1 MDDGGGHRRRRV
13 IEPRDC
19 RSRTLASTTQDKHR
33 SLLLDKVRAS
43 HEEALERL
51 RPAAVAADLDAGLCF
66 GLLNPVSNVI
76 VNAVLTAAPRN
87 QKMRRARR
95 RTRRRRRSR
104 RRRSLDGSV
113 TFLTSFFPYLPEW
126 EAVYYLLLA
135 DADVLVAAR
144 LVVQARGLRRFGFT
158 SGTTAAAVRLALR
171 CAALAVKHPH
181 PDRLV
186 HAWMSLSRR
195 LDEAVSALANR
206 DVRGLVAL
214 VGDEAPA
221 PAADMGRAWELAES
235 RLRGRGIAAR
245 HYWHAMPL
253 QMALLHAIQGFYL
266 RALARLPS
274 GELRSRYHRSLVLA
288 GHCYGPMDPVSN
300 IILNVV
306 WYDAAHPP
314 AEELELAMIPPM
326 SMFRVATRS
335 FLGLVSFLCTR
346 YPDLPLHDAIWCLL
360 AADGDLGAAAREAE
374 RRQHRPSCTVQEAYA
389 AAAAAAR
396 HPKPDEQVELLS
408 SSRAITTTTTTSLL
422 LQNGGQLS
430 SEDVRRL
437 AADLLSPNPSA
448 AVSPT
453 QRKPTKPRQRG
464 KLKLQSQ
471 FIRDQNKICKKV
483 KAALH
488 RYSLQNNEPGG
499 YELHV
504 ICGMNNL
511 VSGPVYCT
519 DDDIVSYTPIIYF
532 RCHVNFLARRRHSDP
547 SAIAGDGALQLFF
560 AECEQVRC
568 LYCEHQG
575 IRIVHP
581 SVENF
586 HGREVEF
593 EKMVCGKDPCED
605 DFDLLVD
612 EEPFYTNDGIV
623 NNLEYAGA
631 MDGSKRT
638 SFIEIAMKAPTRKKE
653 TLMMISILCEVYIT
667 VYFD

>member
-1 MDDGGGHRRRRV
+1 MDDGGGRRRRLV

-19 RSRTLASTTQDKHR
+19 RSRTLASTTQDKNR

-51 RPAAVAADLDAGLCF
+51 RLWPAAVAADLDAGLCF
-66 GLLNPVSNVI
+66 GLLDPVSNVI
-76 VNAVLTAAPRN
+76 VNAVLTAAPKNR
-87 QKMRRARR
+87 KMRRARR

-195 LDEAVSALANR
+195 LDEAVSVLANR

-214 VGDEAPA
+214 VVHEAPA
-221 PAADMGRAWELAES
+221 PAADMERAWELAGS

-266 RALARLPS
+266 QALARLPS
-274 GELRSRYHRSLVLA
+274 GELRSRYHRSLVK
-288 GHCYGPMDPVSN
+288 GGNCYGPMDPVSN

-314 AEELELAMIPPM
+314 AEELELAMIRPM
-326 SMFRVATRS
+326 SMSRVATRS

-389 AAAAAAR
+389 AAAAAAAR

-437 AADLLSPNPSA
+437 AAALLSPNPSA

-519 DDDIVSYTPIIYF
+519 DDDIVSYTPLIYF

-560 AECEQVRC
+560 AECGNYRLNHDGICCPVTISLPCSEQVRC

-593 EKMVCGKDPCED
+593 EKMLMKNRFTPTTMDGFEED
-605 DFDLLVD
+605 FIYRDSDEGTD
-612 EEPFYTNDGIV
+612 EEEGNSDDDIDLV
-623 NNLEYAGA
+623 
-631 MDGSKRT
+631 
-638 SFIEIAMKAPTRKKE
+638 
-653 TLMMISILCEVYIT
+653 
-667 VYFD
+667 